1 MHIVVLVSGSILFWC
16 QTQVVKLGPLH
27 LVAAVGS
34 TARQSAAGPTSG
46 CSYSRRSAQAS
57 GTDRQ
62 NVQCE
67 LEQELLRE
75 RERQLASQSESMGEQ
90 RLPRG
95 QEDILLPRVRELPGK
110 RRSLGAKVA
119 ARKRGALSGPGSLP
133 ERARIAEVAT
143 DAEASETCKR
153 SCVLPE
159 GLARRRR
166 GLSLSVKRLFIA
178 VWITGRG
185 VSESPWIAGR
195 SERARVLLTCRSVER
210 LDTERLQKVCRVLD
224 GAARRR
230 QEATEQGPR
239 DRISEK
245 TLPCRSKQ
253 DLLQEK
259 EGGVWQ
265 TVTVRCQCVKYKLLA
280 HVNRC

>member
-1 MHIVVLVSGSILFWC
+1 M
-16 QTQVVKLGPLH
+16 
-27 LVAAVGS
+27 GS

-95 QEDILLPRVRELPGK
+95 QVDILLPRVRELPGK

-195 SERARVLLTCRSVER
+195 SERARITDVPQCGETRYGE
-210 LDTERLQKVCRVLD
+210 
-224 GAARRR
+224 AAKGVQSAGWCCRRR

-253 DLLQEK
+253 DLVQEK
-259 EGGVWQ
+259 EGGV
-265 TVTVRCQCVKYKLLA
+265 
-280 HVNRC
+280 